1 MTIIT
6 ATQLRTNQRKYLKM
20 AENEPVYVTRRGGQ
34 PLLITTADDD
44 DDLTPK
50 ELESIRRGLE
60 DIKAGRTKT
69 MIPGES
75 LDQFLDRVCTE

>member
-6 ATQLRTNQRKYLKM
+6 ATQLRANQRKFLKM
-20 AENEPVYVTRRGGQ
+20 AETEPVYVTRRGEQ
-34 PLLITTADDD
+34 PLIIAPATDEDG
-44 DDLTPK
+44 LTPK

-69 MIPGES
+69 IKDIHNIWES
-75 LDQFLDRVCTE
+75 IL